1 MGSMTHPQLV
11 NPPPLSKLEPAAF
24 KWFMFVA
31 CLQGLGGL
39 WSGKYLGN
47 GLLCVCLPA
56 FTFYT
61 QCVTLGFVTHSA
73 SLWVLLPRRELIQN
87 PGGVRGKD
95 ASRHVKEAS
104 VRIRQAGHG
113 LSFKDTPS
121 WT

>member
-1 MGSMTHPQLV
+1 MASGRESTSETDCCVLVCQHLHFTHNV
-11 NPPPLSKLEPAAF
+11 
-24 KWFMFVA
+24 
-31 CLQGLGGL
+31 
-39 WSGKYLGN
+39 
-47 GLLCVCLPA
+47 
-56 FTFYT
+56 
-61 QCVTLGFVTHSA
+61 

-121 WT
+121 WTWIEF